1 MQADETT
8 RTQKWIICGALLTLA
23 TLLLPSAA
31 QPKDESLSIRKVTV
45 SDGVELHYVE
55 RGTGVPVVF
64 IHGSLSDGGFWNDQV
79 GAFAASGYRAVAYSR
94 RYNPPNTNKAR
105 PGYSASV
112 DADDLAALI
121 GKLHLE
127 RVHLVGHS
135 YGALAALF
143 LAVKHPELVRTLVL
157 AEAPAVSLLAH
168 LSSDRSEVGKETFAD
183 IQQRMVKPMEAAFQ
197 KGDKEAGLRA
207 FMAYVFD
214 DPQAWDKMSE
224 AARQDTLNHAHEW
237 DIMMTTGSLFPELD
251 PEAVR
256 RITAPALLL
265 SGENS
270 YSFLKLID
278 QELERLLPHGRRII
292 LRGAT
297 HRMWFEQPEVC
308 RKTVLDFWRAQERGA
323 RLISGPQVGSAGPAG
338 IPEGAMEGSSTGHA
352 EHAKD
357 VGRLSL
363 SADIRVS
370 FIPVHLRFSA
380 PNVGL

>member
-1 MQADETT
+1 MQADEIT
-8 RTQKWIICGALLTLA
+8 RTQKWIICVTLLTLA

-31 QPKDESLSIRKVTV
+31 QPQDDSLSIRKVTV
-45 SDGVELHYVE
+45 SDGVELNYDE

-79 GAFAASGYRAVAYSR
+79 GAFAASGYRAIAYSR

-105 PGYSASV
+105 PGYSASI

-121 GKLHLE
+121 GELHLGK
-127 RVHLVGHS
+127 VHLVGHS
-135 YGALAALF
+135 YGALTALF

-157 AEAPAVSLLAH
+157 AEAPAVSLLVH
-168 LSSDRSEVGKETFAD
+168 LSGDRSEIGKETFAD

-207 FMAYVFD
+207 FLAYVFN

-224 AARQDTLNHAHEW
+224 AARQDMLNHAHEW

-251 PEAVR
+251 PEPVR
-256 RITAPALLL
+256 KITAPALLL

-292 LRGAT
+292 LPGAT

-308 RKTVLDFWRAQERGA
+308 RKAVLDFWRVHE
-323 RLISGPQVGSAGPAG
+323 
-338 IPEGAMEGSSTGHA
+338 
-352 EHAKD
+352 
-357 VGRLSL
+357 VGRISL
-363 SADIRVS
+363 ADQ
-370 FIPVHLRFSA
+370 
-380 PNVGL
+380 